1 MMSQLKK
8 NFCIIIFL
16 EYQYTLKTN

>member
-1 MMSQLKK
+1 MSQLKK
-8 NFCIIIFL
+8 KLLHNNFL

>member
-1 MMSQLKK
+1 MSQLKK

>member
-1 MMSQLKK
+1 MSQLKK
-8 NFCIIIFL
+8 NVCIIIFL